1 MNDDNFN
8 DQSQHLTPSLEFGR
22 CSGSDNNG
30 DSGGRISSGGDDDGK
45 AMGQRQ
51 RLIRRSAVR
60 GGEHGVSQPWRMSM
74 SGGHLGSAR
83 ERLHTVRREEFRDDD
98 NRRIIGGNEV
108 YIGEHTWHVAIA
120 LDGVFFCGGALIAD
134 RFVITAAHCV
144 MT

>member
-8 DQSQHLTPSLEFGR
+8 DQSQHLTPSLESGR
-22 CSGSDNNG
+22 CGG
-30 DSGGRISSGGDDDGK
+30 SGGRSNSGGDDDAS
-45 AMGQRQ
+45 AMSQRQ

-60 GGEHGVSQPWRMSM
+60 EGEHGVLQPWRMRR
-74 SGGHLGSAR
+74 SGGHFGSAR
-83 ERLHTVRREEFRDDD
+83 ERLHTVRREEFRDGD
-98 NRRIIGGNEV
+98 NRRIIGSDEA
-108 YIGEHTWHVAIA
+108 YIGEHTWQVAIA